1 MYCDIFYLLDLK
13 NFLVLNIDNILNLL
27 NVYVVTK
34 CLLLEL
40 SRTLKFSSTWNVSVL
55 GHTGMLFTH
64 TVLRANQTERAKAT
78 QWNFVT
84 PLNSQDGKAKNK
96 FRGAR

>member
-13 NFLVLNIDNILNLL
+13 NFLVLDIDNILNLL

-34 CLLLEL
+34 YLLLEL
-40 SRTLKFSSTWNVSVL
+40 SRTWKDSSTCNVSVL

-64 TVLRANQTERAKAT
+64 KVLRANQTERAKAT
-78 QWNFVT
+78 
-84 PLNSQDGKAKNK
+84 P
-96 FRGAR
+96 